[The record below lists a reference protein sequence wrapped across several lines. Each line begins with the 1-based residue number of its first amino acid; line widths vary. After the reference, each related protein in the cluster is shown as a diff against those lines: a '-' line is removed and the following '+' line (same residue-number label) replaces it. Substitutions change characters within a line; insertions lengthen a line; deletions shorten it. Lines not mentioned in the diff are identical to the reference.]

1 MTQPNDVVYKGHVL
15 SASAVLEQDRYAAML
30 IVRDPSGTRRASGTL
45 GEFASA
51 IGAVRYAFAYGM
63 AEIDHR
69 QSAQQS
75 AQNTRRLSGASI
87 R

>member
-1 MTQPNDVVYKGHVL
+1 MTQPNDVVYKGHLL
-15 SASAVLEQDRYAAML
+15 SATAVLDQDKYAATL
-30 IVRDPSGTRRASGTL
+30 VVREPSGARRASGLL

-51 IGAVRYAFAYGM
+51 TGAVRYAFAYGM

-69 QSAQQS
+69 QSARHSRQS
-75 AQNTRRLSGASI
+75 HGTSI

>member
-1 MTQPNDVVYKGHVL
+1 MTQPEDVVYKGHVL
-15 SASAVLEQDRYAAML
+15 SATALPDQDKYAAML
-30 IVRDPSGTRRASGTL
+30 VVREPCGTRRASGTL

-69 QSAQQS
+69 QSAQNARPS
-75 AQNTRRLSGASI
+75 HGASI

>member
-1 MTQPNDVVYKGHVL
+1 MTQPEDVVYKGHVL
-15 SASAVLEQDRYAAML
+15 SATALPDQDKYAAML
-30 IVRDPSGTRRASGTL
+30 VVREPGGTRRASGTL

-69 QSAQQS
+69 QA
-75 AQNTRRLSGASI
+75 AQNARRSHGASI
-87 R
+87 C